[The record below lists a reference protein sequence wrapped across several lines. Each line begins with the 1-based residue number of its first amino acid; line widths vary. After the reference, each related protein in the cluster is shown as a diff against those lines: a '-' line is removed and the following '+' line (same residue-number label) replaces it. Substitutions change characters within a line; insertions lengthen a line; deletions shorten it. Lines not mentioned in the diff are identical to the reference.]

1 MGVAFYLLIAL
12 RAELRK
18 QQWFELQQ
26 IPEPN
31 LSQWLDLVALGTVA
45 DVVPLDQVNRALVH
59 QGLLRIRAGHSRPG
73 IQALLRIAGKNP
85 ARLVATDL
93 GFALGPR
100 LNAAGRLDDISL
112 GIQCLL
118 CDDHQQA
125 LHTAQE
131 LDELNQDRKS
141 IETGM
146 QQQALALA
154 TQQRARRNTRRIQ
167 AALARI
173 DSGRFGLC
181 PDCDQAVE
189 TARLHADPC
198 TLFCMD
204 CAEERDDQAAAE
216 ARQRLMRGPRG

>member
-1 MGVAFYLLIAL
+1 MRPPFTLAQLNPF
-12 RAELRK
+12 RTR
-18 QQWFELQQ
+18 LQQ
-26 IPEPN
+26 MARQLEVQSAAQQAA
-31 LSQWLDLVALGTVA
+31 SQTVE
-45 DVVPLDQVNRALVH
+45 LDQSKV
-59 QGLLRIRAGHSRPG
+59 
-73 IQALLRIAGKNP
+73 
-85 ARLVATDL
+85 
-93 GFALGPR
+93 
-100 LNAAGRLDDISL
+100 GRLSRMD
-112 GIQCLL
+112 
-118 CDDHQQA
+118 A
-125 LHTAQE
+125 
-131 LDELNQDRKS
+131 
-141 IETGM
+141 M